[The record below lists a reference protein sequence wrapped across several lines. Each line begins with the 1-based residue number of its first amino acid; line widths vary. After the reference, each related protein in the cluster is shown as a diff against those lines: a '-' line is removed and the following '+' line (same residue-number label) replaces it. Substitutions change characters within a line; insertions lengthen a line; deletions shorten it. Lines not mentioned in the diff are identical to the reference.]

1 MLRRVLP
8 VAAALLAALPAAVTA
23 QGSCNVDRWAT
34 QNTVNI
40 GTPEEMTYI
49 SYPVISCPGGRR
61 ISADNAYVRGGSGV
75 VRLMG
80 NVMFQD
86 SARTLRSTNA
96 EYFSNNQRMSAT
108 GSVVLVH
115 RTTNSTIRSEQ
126 LEYLEATPQRQ
137 SMVQATGGRPQAV
150 LRQAGQQDSTVLWA
164 MQIDIIGEDR
174 LRGTGDARLERD
186 SLVAQAY
193 VIEYDQDTRR
203 LDLSGVR
210 TQIDLPDY
218 QLIGDSITVAMTP
231 EEEIRDVFAR
241 HTARLDSEE
250 FDVTAAAIRLMFENG
265 AVTRLVAMNWEPRAG
280 AERHGQARVVNEQF
294 NMTADSLDVLAPQ
307 QQLQEAV
314 AVGGA
319 HVERITP
326 DSLRAYL
333 PEADEETM
341 RVIAHDWMRG
351 DTVRAFFAA
360 PAAGPVA
367 AAGDAAAAVADAA
380 ATQAGASGDPVLER
394 LYAIGGPAQAMHRM
408 RPDNAAADAK
418 LSIAYLIGQQ
428 VEVTFTDGIVSV
440 VSASEDVRGVYL
452 QPSDAARRTGA
463 NSQPNARAGR

>member
-8 VAAALLAALPAAVTA
+8 VAAALLAVLPAAAMA
-23 QGSCNVDRWAT
+23 QGNCTVVSSGT
-34 QNTVNI
+34 QNTVNM
-40 GTPEEMTYI
+40 GTPQEMTYV
-49 SYPVISCPGGRR
+49 SVPVISCAGGRR
-61 ISADNAYVRGGSGV
+61 ISADNAYLTSGSGV

-96 EYFSNNQRMSAT
+96 EYYSNNQRMSAT

-137 SMVQATGGRPQAV
+137 SMVQAMGGRPQAV

-193 VIEYDQDTRR
+193 VIEYDQDTRQ

-231 EEEIRDVFAR
+231 DDEIRDVFAR
-241 HTARLDSEE
+241 HTASLDSEE

-280 AERHGQARVVNEQF
+280 AERHGPARVVNAQF

-326 DSLRAYL
+326 DSLRAYM

-360 PAAGPVA
+360 PASAPVA
-367 AAGDAAAAVADAA
+367 AGDTAAVMPGAEAGQAD
-380 ATQAGASGDPVLER
+380 GRGDPVLER
-394 LYAIGGPAQAMHRM
+394 LYAVGGPAQAMHRM

-418 LSIAYLIGQQ
+418 LSIAYLIGHQ
-428 VEVTFTDGIVSV
+428 VEVTFTDGMVSV

-463 NSQPNARAGR
+463 NAQPNARAGR